1 MARMSSDKQY
11 QPCLLDR
18 LLDDRSQLDD
28 ARTTLASLVAQQEVN
43 ECTGGTH
50 ALESQRQLLAAKT
63 KVRLLE
69 DKVQRAAYGEQHL
82 RDAVLQELSWLLSTS
97 SFESTMAWKQQRG
110 SGPAGAPERFVNAPV
125 DLAHYPD
132 IMTSVV
138 NYGLRDIT
146 GQVGIRAT
154 PKQIGRVI
162 EEAIER
168 FEPRIMPESLDV
180 IVRVDRD
187 RDGDDEPNCV
197 SIEIRAT
204 VWGNP
209 LPQALYLKSLL
220 DVETGD
226 FRIVRAGDG

>member
-1 MARMSSDKQY
+1 MRY
-11 QPCLLDR
+11 
-18 LLDDRSQLDD
+18 
-28 ARTTLASLVAQQEVN
+28 
-43 ECTGGTH
+43 
-50 ALESQRQLLAAKT
+50 
-63 KVRLLE
+63 
-69 DKVQRAAYGEQHL
+69 
-82 RDAVLQELSWLLSTS
+82 
-97 SFESTMAWKQQRG
+97 
-110 SGPAGAPERFVNAPV
+110 
-125 DLAHYPD
+125 
-132 IMTSVV
+132 
-138 NYGLRDIT
+138 IT
-146 GQVGIRAT
+146 GQAGIRAT